1 MQVSDPNNVKI
12 YNLSAG
18 KSLPEWLSER
28 KRRKLLKTNV
38 DIRRRIELIQDFE
51 MPGVSTCVRVSP
63 DSQYVLS
70 TGIYK
75 PRVRCYETDNL
86 SMKFERCF
94 DSEVVTFEILSDD
107 FSKVVFLQCDR
118 YVEFHSGG
126 GRYYRLRIPKFG
138 RDMKYHAPSTDLFLV
153 GATSDIYRLNLE
165 RGQFLSP
172 FTSEGSE
179 LNSIAINP
187 VHQLIC
193 VGTLEGKV
201 EAWDPRM
208 KVKVGTL
215 DCAFNCISNERDTV
229 LEGFPSISSLNFNG
243 PLTLGVGTHTGQI
256 LLYDIRADKP
266 LRVKD
271 HMYGLPIRDVK
282 FHDSYVLSM
291 DSSVVKVWNKDDGAL
306 FTSIESGEQTQFNN
320 LCHIPES
327 GMMFIANE
335 NKKILTYYI
344 PSLGPAPKWCGFL
357 DNLTEELEENIIEN
371 VYDDYKFVT
380 RQELEDLGLGHLIGT
395 SLLRAYMHG
404 FFMDIRLY
412 RKAKSVSAPF
422 EFEEFKKKKIRE
434 RIEQERTRGVQL
446 NKLPKVNQEL
456 ALKLMDEKQQA
467 GETESRKK
475 KKKLQLSATL
485 LGDERF
491 QSLFQNPDFQ
501 VDTSAE
507 EYRLLNPVLTRLDKN
522 RQKQLRKQLAA
533 QELKQDKEEREG
545 KASSD
550 ESSEEEEEEEES
562 SDDDQA
568 WTKEIK
574 NTYRQINKERRINER
589 MEAEQEEEEDD
600 EKEEEVVED
609 VSSKNRGV
617 DRTRDRSNQ
626 GEKKMKK
633 KKMSLEERLALDSTT
648 GSSVQISAAG
658 NRSMTFTV
666 QDKGRR
672 QDKEK
677 WGSQQQHHQARKSLM
692 RPPPTKLAR
701 SKFYAG
707 PGTTFKKK
715 GAHFKRKA

>member
-28 KRRKLLKTNV
+28 KRRKLLKSNV

-51 MPGVSTCVRVSP
+51 MPGVSTSVRISP
-63 DSQYVLS
+63 DGQYVLS

-107 FSKVVFLQCDR
+107 YSKVVFLQCDR
-118 YVEFHSGG
+118 FVEFHSAG

-138 RDMKYHAPSTDLFLV
+138 RDMQYHAPSTDLFLV
-153 GATSDIYRLNLE
+153 GATSEIYRLNLE

-172 FTSEGSE
+172 FMSEGSE

-193 VGTLEGKV
+193 VGTIEGKV

-208 KVKVGTL
+208 KVKAGTL

-271 HMYGLPIRDVK
+271 HMYGLPIRDIK
-282 FHDSYVLSM
+282 FHDNYVLSM
-291 DSSVVKVWNKDDGAL
+291 DSSVVKIWSKDNGSL
-306 FTSIESGEQTQFNN
+306 FTCIESGDQTQFNN

-456 ALKLMDEKQQA
+456 ALKLMDEKQKA
-467 GETESRKK
+467 EETESRKK
-475 KKKLQLSATL
+475 KKKLQL
-485 LGDERF
+485 
-491 QSLFQNPDFQ
+491 
-501 VDTSAE
+501 
-507 EYRLLNPVLTRLDKN
+507 LNPVLTRLDKH
-522 RQKQLRKQLAA
+522 RQKQLRKQMAA
-533 QELKQDKEEREG
+533 QELRQDKEEKEG

-550 ESSEEEEEEEES
+550 ESSEEEEEDEEEEES

-574 NTYRQINKERRINER
+574 KTYKQINRERRRNEKL
-589 MEAEQEEEEDD
+589 EAEQENNPDENGEEEEGEEDD
-600 EKEEEVVED
+600 NGMDTINKREQMQ
-609 VSSKNRGV
+609 
-617 DRTRDRSNQ
+617 DRTEQ
-626 GEKKMKK
+626 GEKKLKK
-633 KKMSLEERLALDSTT
+633 KKLSLEERLALEGSSSNVQVT
-648 GSSVQISAAG
+648 GSG

-666 QDKGRR
+666 QDKSRR

-677 WGSQQQHHQARKSLM
+677 WSMKHHADRKSLM

-707 PGTTFKKK
+707 PGTTQQNRFKKK
-715 GAHFKRKA
+715 ANFKRKA

>member
-1 MQVSDPNNVKI
+1 MPTLLHRSTELKSSDARKIGKEANIIIQHNWYLTENLMLGRYSFNGMNPKIEEIMKSYCDFDSDEDKGCEEEMDVDVSAKQFARNIKKNKLKKKNVREYLDQQNDL
-12 YNLSAG
+12 YNSDSTLIQTIASKFSKG
-18 KSLPEWLSER
+18 KR
-28 KRRKLLKTNV
+28 KKNGEELTE

-51 MPGVSTCVRVSP
+51 MPGVSTSVRISP
-63 DSQYVLS
+63 DGQYVLS

-107 FSKVVFLQCDR
+107 YIFSPIF
-118 YVEFHSGG
+118 YS
-126 GRYYRLRIPKFG
+126 
-138 RDMKYHAPSTDLFLV
+138 S
-153 GATSDIYRLNLE
+153 
-165 RGQFLSP
+165 
-172 FTSEGSE
+172 GSE

-193 VGTLEGKV
+193 VGTIEGKV

-208 KVKVGTL
+208 KVKAGTL

-256 LLYDIRADKP
+256 LLYDILNFIKQINRERRRNEKLEAEQENNPDENGDEEEGEEDDNDMDKIN
-266 LRVKD
+266 RREQMQD
-271 HMYGLPIRDVK
+271 R
-282 FHDSYVLSM
+282 
-291 DSSVVKVWNKDDGAL
+291 
-306 FTSIESGEQTQFNN
+306 TEQGE
-320 LCHIPES
+320 
-327 GMMFIANE
+327 
-335 NKKILTYYI
+335 KKLKKKN
-344 PSLGPAPKWCGFL
+344 LGPAPKWCGFL

-456 ALKLMDEKQQA
+456 ALKLMDEKQKA
-467 GETESRKK
+467 EETESRKK
-475 KKKLQLSATL
+475 KKKLQLSANL
-485 LGDERF
+485 LEDDRF
-491 QSLFQNPDFQ
+491 SKLFENPDFQ
-501 VDTSAE
+501 VDTNAE
-507 EYRLLNPVLTRLDKN
+507 EYRLLNPVLTRLDKH
-522 RQKQLRKQLAA
+522 RQKQLRKQMAA
-533 QELKQDKEEREG
+533 QELRQDKEEKEG

-550 ESSEEEEEEEES
+550 ESSEEEEEDEEEEES

-574 NTYRQINKERRINER
+574 KTYKQINRERRRNEKL
-589 MEAEQEEEEDD
+589 EAEQENNPDENGEEEEGEEDD
-600 EKEEEVVED
+600 ND
-609 VSSKNRGV
+609 MDTINRREQMQ
-617 DRTRDRSNQ
+617 DRTEQ
-626 GEKKMKK
+626 GEKKLKK
-633 KKMSLEERLALDSTT
+633 KKLSLEERLAEGFVNLSYNLLI
-648 GSSVQISAAG
+648 V
-658 NRSMTFTV
+658 
-666 QDKGRR
+666 
-672 QDKEK
+672 
-677 WGSQQQHHQARKSLM
+677 
-692 RPPPTKLAR
+692 
-701 SKFYAG
+701 
-707 PGTTFKKK
+707 
-715 GAHFKRKA
+715 